1 MTDPSDAGL
10 TAWARDVLPGV
21 EVSLAAPVSTA
32 LTERGVNLYLL
43 ELRSRPAMRGTMRDP
58 LQLALNYLVR
68 TWAPDPADAH
78 SMLLD
83 LCFAAMEEPDFD
95 VDLDPIGPELWQA
108 LGVVPG
114 PAFRVSMPIRRVR
127 PQPVTKPVLHP
138 LQIEGTTLGSVA
150 GWVRTPDDAAI
161 PGATVEVPALDRQS
175 LTDSRGRFQIE
186 AIPAA
191 PGRLDIRVRAKG
203 KEAWATVGAKDDR
216 DAVLIRLDPLED
228 SDGGL
233 PHP

>member
-10 TAWARDVLPGV
+10 TAWAKDVLPGV
-21 EVSLAAPVSTA
+21 EVSLATPVSTA

-43 ELRSRPAMRGTMRDP
+43 ELRSRPAMRGSARDP

-78 SMLLD
+78 AMLLD

-95 VDLDPIGPELWQA
+95 VDLDPVRPEMWQA

-114 PAFRVSMPIRRVR
+114 PAFRLSVPVRRAR
-127 PQPVTKPVLHP
+127 PQPVTRPVLHP
-138 LQIEGTTLGSVA
+138 LQIEGSTLGSVG
-150 GWVRTPDDAAI
+150 GWVRTPDDLAI
-161 PGATVEVPALDRQS
+161 PGATVEVPALERQS
-175 LTDSRGRFQIE
+175 LTDRHGHFRIE

-191 PGRLDIRVRAKG
+191 PGRLEIRVRAKG
-203 KEAWATVGAKDDR
+203 REAWATVGAKDDR
-216 DAVLIRLDPLED
+216 DAVLIRLDPLEE
-228 SDGGL
+228 SNGGI